1 MTGTEGSP
9 LESLRI
15 ADPETHDWV
24 AEQVGLLARAPSV
37 RVLSLLADEIVWGLS
52 LEPGLGRA
60 MAQGLLD
67 LLIRGPEDP
76 RRLFHTLRKFGDLVH
91 GAARTGA
98 TLGRLVA
105 TFAPPVLRCDGG
117 LLDRFQRTM
126 AVMLSKGTYTL
137 SAPLEVMTE
146 LITGGDAT
154 CAAAY
159 LDLLV
164 TVFQQQISYN
174 QSLRLVYLLPK
185 IIRGFGPQRR
195 SFQIEQLHRLA
206 RVDLLLVEAFQ
217 EGMDK
222 GLGLLDAGALATF
235 MTAALDKFGRDRD
248 LGIRFLGL
256 ASKVGQ
262 NACAALQRAVPL
274 AQVQERLRRYLN
286 ARMGRSPAIR
296 PLSELVGSR
305 EDPCWVCSDGFH
317 IYLPEEID
325 LFPSAAENAALY
337 NALVRLEAGYFE
349 CRTFAFDLER
359 AVDTYPEMG
368 PWIRQAP
375 PPDNQREIF
384 CDGERFVQGFASS
397 VLAQDLFDIFEQ
409 ARVAAHLARSYPGL
423 VAQVMP
429 VIRRE
434 ARRSGLLGTAHPLAG
449 VFARLVLAME
459 DPMTTDPRHAVL
471 QTRLMNL
478 FYSHIDASSPVEAS
492 ARLVCLAFDLFLE
505 TLGSRLNRY
514 APLTIPFG
522 RRLHWDRVT
531 AAYTAFEDEAQRI
544 KIRLKAKKL
553 HVYRS
558 DVRDCLVRRQGRLCA
573 ADIVDLIQS
582 GGQGSVW
589 EPAGMD
595 VARLEL
601 DDLLDRTVVTSPTAM
616 DDGSDA
622 ARYPEWDHQLQDY
635 LHDHT
640 YVRDRQVPAV
650 GDGGFYGRTMRRHRG
665 LVARMRR
672 AFALLKPEGLTI
684 LRQWPEGDAFDY
696 RALIDFAIDRKA
708 GRIPSDRLFVKRLKQ
723 ERDVA
728 VLLLTDI
735 SRSTS
740 NTVAGGQATVLDVAK
755 EALVLFCEAL
765 QVVGDDYAV
774 AGFSGTGRH
783 AVDYYAVKTFP
794 ESLNDAVRARISA
807 LAPQRSTRMG
817 AAIRHATREMAGAQS
832 RVRLILIVSD
842 GFPNDL
848 GYKADYAIADTRK
861 AVQEARSRNIHIKAI
876 TVNIGC
882 DPRLDDLYGRAHHYV
897 IGDVR
902 ELPDR
907 LLRLYGTL
915 TRT

>member
-1 MTGTEGSP
+1 MTGSSP
-9 LESLRI
+9 LERLRI
-15 ADPETHDWV
+15 ADPETHGWV
-24 AEQVGLLARAPSV
+24 VEQVGLLTRDPSDEA
-37 RVLSLLADEIVWGLS
+37 LALLADEIIWGLS

-67 LLIRGPEDP
+67 LLARGSEDP
-76 RRLFHTLRKFGDLVH
+76 QRLFAALRKFGDMVH

-105 TFAPPVLRCDGG
+105 TFAPPVLQDGG
-117 LLDRFQRTM
+117 RLLDRFESTL

-137 SAPLEVMTE
+137 SAPLEVMSE
-146 LITGGDAT
+146 LINAGDAA

-159 LDLLV
+159 LELLAD
-164 TVFQQQISYN
+164 VFQQEISYN

-185 IIRGFGPQRR
+185 IVRGFGAQRR

-206 RVDLLLVEAFQ
+206 RVDLQLVEAFQ
-217 EGMDK
+217 EGLDK
-222 GLGLLDAGALATF
+222 GLGLLDAGALTAFT
-235 MTAALDKFGRDRD
+235 TAALEKFVRDRD
-248 LGIRFLGL
+248 LGIRFLSL

-262 NACAALQRAVPL
+262 NACAALQRVVPL
-274 AQVQERLRRYLN
+274 VQVQDRLRRYLS
-286 ARMGRSPAIR
+286 ARMGRSPAVK
-296 PLSELVGSR
+296 PLSELSGCR
-305 EDPCWVCSDGFH
+305 EDSPWVCSDGFN
-317 IYLPEEID
+317 IYLPDEID
-325 LFPSAAENAALY
+325 RCSRAAENAALY

-349 CRTFAFDLER
+349 CRTFDFDLER
-359 AVDTYPEMG
+359 AADAYPEMR
-368 PWIRQAP
+368 PWRRALP
-375 PPDNQREIF
+375 GDNPREIL
-384 CDGERFVQGFASS
+384 CDGERFVQGFAPS
-397 VLAQDLFDIFEQ
+397 APARDLFDIFEQ

-429 VIRRE
+429 MMRRE
-434 ARRSGLLGTAHPLAG
+434 AQHTGFLHTAHPLAG
-449 VFARLVLAME
+449 VFVRLVLAME
-459 DPMTTDPRHAVL
+459 GPRTTIPPYSVL
-471 QTRLMNL
+471 QSRLADL
-478 FYSHIDASSPVEAS
+478 FDSHMDANSPVEAS
-492 ARLVCLAFDLFLE
+492 ARLVCLAFDILRE
-505 TLGSRLNRY
+505 ALGSRINRY
-514 APLTIPFG
+514 TPLRFPFA
-522 RRLHWDRVT
+522 RRIHWHRVS
-531 AAYTAFEDEAQRI
+531 AAHAAFEREAHRI
-544 KIRLKAKKL
+544 KMRLKAKKL

-558 DVRDCLVRRQGRLCA
+558 DLRDCLIRRQGRICA
-573 ADIVDLIQS
+573 DDIVELVLA
-582 GGQGSVW
+582 GGQ
-589 EPAGMD
+589 EAAGDRAVLD
-595 VARLEL
+595 VSQLEL
-601 DDLLDRTVVTSPTAM
+601 EDLLDRAMVTSPASM
-616 DDGSDA
+616 GDGSDA

-635 LHDHT
+635 LQEHT
-640 YVRDRQVPAV
+640 YVRDLQVPAT
-650 GDGGFYGRTMRRHRG
+650 GNGGFYGRTLKRHRG

-672 AFALLKPEGLTI
+672 AFELLKPERLTL

-728 VLLLTDI
+728 VLLLTDV

-740 NTVAGGQATVLDVAK
+740 NPVAGGQATVLDVAK

-783 AVDYYAVKTFP
+783 AVDYYAVKAFHEP
-794 ESLNDAVRARISA
+794 LNDAVQARISA

-817 AAIRHATREMAGAQS
+817 AAIRHATATLAGAPS
-832 RVRLILIVSD
+832 RVRLIIVVSD

-861 AVQEARSRNIHIKAI
+861 AVQEARSRNIHLKAI

-915 TRT
+915 TRF